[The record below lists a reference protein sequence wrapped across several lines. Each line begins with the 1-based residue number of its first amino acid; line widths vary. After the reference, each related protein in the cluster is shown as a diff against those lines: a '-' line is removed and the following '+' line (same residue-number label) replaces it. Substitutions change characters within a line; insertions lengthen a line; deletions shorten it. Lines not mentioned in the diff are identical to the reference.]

1 MQFYLVRVDGETYP
15 IMIPSNAPLY
25 GVDHRGHNIPLAVE
39 EYLIDKFSKAFNVN
53 PETILLKE
61 IK

>member
-1 MQFYLVRVDGETYP
+1 
-15 IMIPSNAPLY
+15 MIPSNAPLY

-39 EYLIDKFSKAFNVN
+39 EYLINKFSKAFNVN